1 MQAASA
7 VRKGKAVEAKHK
19 VPRAG
24 KQLIR
29 INRDPG
35 GRNSSHG
42 KFLAFG
48 FSGVFFS
55 TCGLFAAAAGEGK
68 SCGTAW
74 PPAAGKIFVS
84 SANDYGAQQILPCR
98 KFHPKHT
105 YFFQIFISLL

>member
-42 KFLAFG
+42 KFLALSFRI
-48 FSGVFFS
+48 FRRFFS

-74 PPAAGKIFVS
+74 PPAAGKMFVG
-84 SANDYGAQQILPCR
+84 SANDYGARLVSKVSNIS
-98 KFHPKHT
+98 KYKVEV
-105 YFFQIFISLL
+105 FF